1 MNIFNISELISQ
13 KESSDLYVSVSVA
26 FVPILRQLLGRE
38 EEEALKLTYVSI
50 SGTKQLSSQP
60 SSYCSWSE
68 LSARRGWKDSHQNN
82 SSHDKEKKILT
93 MCDDG

>member
-13 KESSDLYVSVSVA
+13 KESSGLYVSASVA
-26 FVPILRQLLGRE
+26 FVPIVRQLLGRE

-68 LSARRGWKDSHQNN
+68 LSPEEAGRTAIKITVLMTR
-82 SSHDKEKKILT
+82 KKKF
-93 MCDDG
+93 